1 MTPLVAFLASLAGGA
16 GAVARYALDTR
27 VTRRVGSPFPWGT
40 VVINVSGSFA
50 LGLVTGF
57 ADAHSLSSSWA
68 LILGAGFL
76 GGYTTFS
83 TASVQAAELFG
94 HRRSAPALAYAGGM
108 LAAALLAAAA
118 GLALSYACGSA

>member
-1 MTPLVAFLASLAGGA
+1 MTPLVAFLAALAGGV

-27 VTRRVGSPFPWGT
+27 ITRRVGGPFPWGT

-50 LGLVTGF
+50 LGLITGF
-57 ADAHSLSSSWA
+57 ADAHTHSSSWA
-68 LILGAGFL
+68 LVLGAGFL

-94 HRRSAPALAYAGGM
+94 RRRAALGFTYAGGM

-118 GLALSYACGSA
+118 GLALSYAWGSA